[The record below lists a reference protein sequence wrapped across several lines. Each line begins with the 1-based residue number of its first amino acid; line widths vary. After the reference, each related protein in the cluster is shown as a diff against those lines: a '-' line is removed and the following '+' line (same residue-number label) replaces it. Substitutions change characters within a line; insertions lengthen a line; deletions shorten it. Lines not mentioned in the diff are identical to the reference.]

1 MKVTFINHASLLL
14 ESDDSFIL
22 TDPWIST
29 PAFGSWL
36 PTFPPAIDP
45 VALLSLGSRLTVV
58 LSHFHGDHFD
68 PEFLSCLDST
78 TRICIPRLNSRAM
91 IQRLRR
97 MGFDNT
103 VELTQ
108 NNWTSISS
116 WNLLSVVSRKSD
128 VDATIVIRTNECAV
142 IHGNDNW
149 ERWHNEDLEL
159 IRVSLADINRSGI
172 MNCSQANSA
181 SGYPLNYETFDADQ
195 QSELLRQKVH
205 RMCVSG
211 IQNSKDLGLSHWY
224 PYAGYASVFVKDHE
238 EYLTRSIFPVPD
250 ELRNLLK
257 AYETST
263 KETDGIDI
271 ADFLPGDIVDL
282 KTGVVIPGFIR
293 RTRLD
298 LNRYRQ
304 ASSAFLRSINAV
316 NRCETYINDNRPPTS
331 HKLTLD
337 QLNILLNDIGAAAKL
352 LISEKPALASSL
364 ARKRLGIEIRDL
376 NLYGEINLGS
386 LSISHDDG
394 RDEPTET
401 LVITSEI
408 LDLVC
413 AGSMRANHLY
423 IGYQGVWRRNPPHQ
437 FNSDIRQVLA
447 TYTYHIQPRKTEE
460 SC

>member
-1 MKVTFINHASLLL
+1 MKVTYINHASLLL
-14 ESDDSFIL
+14 ESDNSFIL

-68 PEFLSCLDST
+68 PAFLSCLDST
-78 TRICIPRLNSRAM
+78 TRICIPRFNSRVM
-91 IQRLRR
+91 IQRLQR
-97 MGFDNT
+97 MGFENT
-103 VELTQ
+103 VELTHGSE
-108 NNWTSISS
+108 TSISS

-128 VDATIVIRTNECAV
+128 VDATIVIRTRDCAV

-149 ERWHNEDLEL
+149 ELWHDEDLEL
-159 IRVSLADINRSGI
+159 IRTSLADIKRSGI

-195 QSELLRQKVH
+195 QRELLRQKVF
-205 RMCVSG
+205 RMCISG
-211 IQNSKDLGLSHWY
+211 IQNSRNLGLSNWY
-224 PYAGYASVFVKDHE
+224 PYAGYASVFVKNHE

-257 AYETST
+257 AYETNP
-263 KETDGIDI
+263 KFAKIEI
-271 ADFLPGDIVDL
+271 ADFLPGDTVDL
-282 KTGVVIPGFIR
+282 KTGAVIPGFIR

-316 NRCETYINDNRPPTS
+316 NRCETYIDNNRPLTS
-331 HKLTLD
+331 HKLALN
-337 QLNILLNDIGAAAKL
+337 QLNDLLNDIGSAATL
-352 LISEKPALASSL
+352 LIGEKQELASSL
-364 ARKRLGIEIRDL
+364 AWKQLGIEIRDL
-376 NLYGEINLGS
+376 NLYGEINFGTM
-386 LSISHDDG
+386 SISHSVGDS
-394 RDEPTET
+394 EPTET

-413 AGSMRANHLY
+413 DGSMRANHLY

-437 FNSDIRQVLA
+437 FNSDIRQALA
-447 TYTYHIQPRKTEE
+447 TYTYRIQPRKTE
-460 SC
+460 

>member
-1 MKVTFINHASLLL
+1 MKVDYINHASLLL
-14 ESDDSFIL
+14 EADGSFIL
-22 TDPWIST
+22 TDPWISK

-78 TRICIPRLNSRAM
+78 TRICIPRFNSRAM
-91 IQRLRR
+91 VQRLRR

-108 NNWTSISS
+108 DNWTSISS

-128 VDATIVIRTNECAV
+128 VDATIVIRTSDCAV

-149 ERWHNEDLEL
+149 ERWHDEDLEL
-159 IRVSLADINRSGI
+159 IRISLADINRSGI

-211 IQNSKDLGLSHWY
+211 IQNSRNLGLSRWY

-238 EYLTRSIFPVPD
+238 EYLTRSIFPIPD
-250 ELRNLLK
+250 ELRNLLR
-257 AYETST
+257 AYETNS
-263 KETDGIDI
+263 KETDGTDI
-271 ADFLPGDIVDL
+271 ADFLPGDSVDL
-282 KTGVVIPGFIR
+282 KTGAVTPGFIR

-304 ASSAFLRSINAV
+304 ASSAFLRSTNAV
-316 NRCETYINDNRPPTS
+316 NRCETYASTNGPLPS
-331 HKLTLD
+331 QKLTSNLLD
-337 QLNILLNDIGAAAKL
+337 IFLDGIRVAVTLLV
-352 LISEKPALASSL
+352 SEKPALASSL
-364 ARKRLGIEIRDL
+364 AQKRFGIEIRDC
-376 NLYGEINLGS
+376 NLYGEIHLGTM
-386 LSISHDDG
+386 SISQEKSS
-394 RDEPTET
+394 EPTET
-401 LVITSEI
+401 LVITSKI
-408 LDLVC
+408 LELVC
-413 AGSMRANHLY
+413 DGSMRANHLY

-447 TYTYHIQPRKTEE
+447 TYTYRIQPRKAE
-460 SC
+460 